1 MLQGQGVPAP
11 HDHAVM
17 FFDHDE
23 DAVADVAAHVEEGLA
38 LGEHVVLV
46 VTRPHREGIDAVL
59 SGHGLDPDA
68 LRADGRLVTLD
79 AADTLARFLVNDVP
93 HPGLFH
99 ATIGGVLDAAGAM
112 GAPVRVFG
120 EMVALLWEVGNV
132 SGAIELEALWNDI
145 ASYRDFTL
153 LCAYPT
159 ANLGTARLREVGTV
173 CDLHSEV
180 VPPASY
186 GVGAGSAPPSGRTG
200 HTAVFVSLVEAVP
213 AVRRFVSHVLS
224 AWGEDDLQADVALV
238 TSEMATNSVVHAKS
252 PFRAR
257 VDRTDDVIRVTIED
271 TGHGHAEPRA
281 ATLEDLDGRGVQ
293 IIDALAHRWGSD
305 VMVGGKTVWAEFPTH
320 APRHR
325 RN

>member
-1 MLQGQGVPAP
+1 
-11 HDHAVM
+11 M
-17 FFDHDE
+17 FFDHDD
-23 DAVADVAAHVEEGLA
+23 DAVADVAAHVETGLA

-46 VTRPHREGIDAVL
+46 VTRPHRAAIDTLLAL
-59 SGHGLDPDA
+59 HGLDLDA
-68 LRADGRLVTLD
+68 VRAEGRLVSLD
-79 AADTLARFLVNDVP
+79 AADTLARFMVNDVP
-93 HPGLFH
+93 HPALFH
-99 ATIGGVLDAAGAM
+99 ATVGGLLDDAAAA

-132 SGAIELEALWNDI
+132 SGAIELEGLWNDI
-145 ASYRDFTL
+145 AVDRDFTL

-159 ANLGTARLREVGTV
+159 ANLGAARLREVGTV
-173 CDLHSEV
+173 CDMHSEV

-186 GVGAGSAPPSGRTG
+186 GLGAGSAPPSGRAG
-200 HTAVFVSLVEAVP
+200 HTAVFVSLVEAIP

-271 TGHGHAEPRA
+271 IGAGHAEARS
-281 ATLEDLDGRGVQ
+281 ATLDDLDGRGVQ

-305 VMVGGKTVWAEFPTH
+305 VMVGGKTVWAEFPAR

-325 RN
+325 RD